1 MQRLAAF
8 SAAPPAAIVIFGA
21 TGDLTARKVLP
32 AIYRLAEEGKLSDNT
47 VVIGVGRRDYT
58 SSKFRELMGGGAF
71 AKNLYYHRLNFDEG
85 EGYEELKAALEQIE
99 REKGTKGNRIFY
111 LATHSNSFASIIEKL
126 SEHELIYDG
135 SKEKW
140 SRVVLEKPFGHD
152 LDSAALLQGQISKHL
167 DESQIYHIDHY
178 LGKAA
183 VQNLLAFRFK
193 NTVFEP
199 LWNKQHIDHVQIA
212 ISEEIGIGTRANFWE
227 ETGLLRDIF
236 QNHMMQLLSIVAME
250 PPSSLDAEAI
260 HAEKIKLLK
269 AVRPFPAK
277 AIDRH
282 VVRGQYGPGESKGQ
296 PVAGYRQEK
305 GVPESSNVETFA
317 AAKLFIDN
325 ERWRGVPF
333 YLRGGKRLDA
343 QKAEIVICFK
353 NSINKLLIRIQ
364 PQPGVFLK
372 IASDGEDPIFMGY
385 ELDAKSSPEAY
396 EKLILDALVGDQ
408 SSFVGA
414 EQQLSAWKIWDP
426 VIEHWKSTRERQI
439 PQYASGSHGPKE
451 AETLITEDGR
461 KWEERYLYSPPL
473 PGSVFKSF

>member
-1 MQRLAAF
+1 VKKLLLLFLPLFVSLLKGSLA
-8 SAAPPAAIVIFGA
+8 AAPPAAIVIFGA

-32 AIYRLAEEGKLSDNT
+32 AIHRLAEEGKLSDNT

-58 SSKFRELMGGGAF
+58 SSKFREMMGEGAF
-71 AKNLYYHRLNFDEG
+71 AKKLYYHRLDFDEG
-85 EGYEELKAALEQIE
+85 EGYEGFKAALEQIE
-99 REKGTKGNRIFY
+99 RERGTQGNRIFY
-111 LATHSNSFASIIEKL
+111 LATHSNSFAPIIEKL
-126 SEHELIYDG
+126 SEHGLIYDG
-135 SKEKW
+135 SEEKW
-140 SRVVLEKPFGHD
+140 SRVILEKPFGHD
-152 LDSAALLQGQISKHL
+152 LDSAIELQREISKHL
-167 DESQIYHIDHY
+167 DESQIYRIDHY

-199 LWNKQHIDHVQIA
+199 LWNKQHIDHVQIT
-212 ISEEIGIGTRANFWE
+212 ISEEIGIGTRAHFWE

-250 PPSSLDAEAI
+250 PPTPQSAEAV

-277 AIDRH
+277 TIDCH

-296 PVAGYRQEK
+296 TVAGYRQEK
-305 GVPESSNVETFA
+305 GVPEDSNVETFA

-325 ERWRGVPF
+325 PRWRGVPF
-333 YLRGGKRLDA
+333 YLRSGKRLDA
-343 QKAEIVICFK
+343 QMAEIVICFK
-353 NSINKLLIRIQ
+353 NSPNKLLIRIQ

-372 IASDGEDPIFMGY
+372 IAGNGENPAFMGY
-385 ELDAKSSPEAY
+385 ELDAPEAY

-408 SSFVGA
+408 SSFVSA
-414 EQQLSAWKIWDP
+414 EEQLAAWKIWDP
-426 VIEHWKSTRERQI
+426 VIEHWKSSKERQI

-451 AETLITEDGR
+451 AETLIAEDGR
-461 KWEERYLYSPPL
+461 KWEERY
-473 PGSVFKSF
+473 